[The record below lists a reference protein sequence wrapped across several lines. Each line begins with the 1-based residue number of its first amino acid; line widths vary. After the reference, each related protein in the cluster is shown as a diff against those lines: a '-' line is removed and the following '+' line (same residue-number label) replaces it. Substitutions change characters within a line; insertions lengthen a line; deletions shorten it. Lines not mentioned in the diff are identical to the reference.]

1 MRTISHVM
9 SDREVS
15 NRLLLRARD
24 HMDRSFRDPLD
35 VPALAR
41 IACCSQA
48 HFSRSFKVAFGETPH
63 RYLQRRRV
71 ERAMYQLRSSSAA
84 VTDVCMDVGFSS
96 LGSFSRTFTEIVGE
110 SPTRY
115 RQRGDVEAVP
125 SCFVK
130 AWVRPSSFG
139 EAS

>member
-1 MRTISHVM
+1 MRTMFWVM
-9 SDREVS
+9 SHREAS

-24 HMDRSFRDPLD
+24 HMARSFRDPPD

-48 HFSRSFKVAFGETPH
+48 HFSRS
-63 RYLQRRRV
+63 
-71 ERAMYQLRSSSAA
+71 
-84 VTDVCMDVGFSS
+84 
-96 LGSFSRTFTEIVGE
+96 FTEIVGE

-125 SCFVK
+125 NCFVK